1 MYVTKGNVFFLTI
14 REDSALVIKNIISHV
29 SLKEFSIDFDANPS
43 GNVIFA
49 SVSTLCSSQVML
61 WNQFLVKSTKRNP
74 SFISKWLSTCCN
86 MKAQAGIKVFRAY
99 AEGENTSLPNID
111 LLTKIV
117 TYINLI
123 FPFLM
128 LLYVSVHFITLFY
141 LYPFIFVS
149 GRLVPGRRD
158 LSVTHL
164 YFRFLTQ

>member
-1 MYVTKGNVFFLTI
+1 
-14 REDSALVIKNIISHV
+14 
-29 SLKEFSIDFDANPS
+29 
-43 GNVIFA
+43 
-49 SVSTLCSSQVML
+49 
-61 WNQFLVKSTKRNP
+61 
-74 SFISKWLSTCCN
+74 

-149 GRLVPGRRD
+149 GRLCSR
-158 LSVTHL
+158 
-164 YFRFLTQ
+164 